1 MQPLHSI
8 DITNGARDGA
18 VAFLPLLLYY
28 CSAITT
34 VSVIA
39 AIIATIVTAIA
50 TVKSQEMKT
59 LRRKSFS
66 SLWTL

>member
-1 MQPLHSI
+1 VQPLHSI

-28 CSAITT
+28 CSAIT

-39 AIIATIVTAIA
+39 TVIATIATAIA
-50 TVKSQEMKT
+50 K
-59 LRRKSFS
+59 
-66 SLWTL
+66 